1 MSKAGLSDFAGKKV
15 LLTGATGG
23 IGQAIALLLAE
34 QGAQLLLVGRKSAE
48 LQALALKLQGQQQ
61 FFAADLT
68 LAADLQALV
77 AWVQAQGG
85 VDILINN
92 AGSSQFAL
100 TEQQQFRSQL
110 ELNLLA
116 PMVLCQSLLPQLKNR
131 SAAMI
136 VNIGSAFGS
145 IGYPGFSGYCASKFG
160 LRGFTEA
167 LKREVANSRLQ
178 VLYFAPR
185 ATKTAINSAA
195 VVAMN
200 AQLGTA
206 MDDPTWV
213 AQQLMQQMRSGQSR
227 RYLGFPER
235 IFVRLN
241 ALFPALVD
249 NALRAKLAVIEKF
262 ANLDLVAKPSTTP
275 AMAGT
280 EPMLA
285 ELATQQ
291 ATTQSTITQQTTTQ
305 QTTSQLTNMSP
316 DPSNPHLSSI
326 PRSI

>member
-1 MSKAGLSDFAGKKV
+1 MSNGGLSDFAGKKV

-34 QGAQLLLVGRKSAE
+34 QGAQLLLVGRKPAE
-48 LQALALKLQGQQQ
+48 LQALAQKLQGKQQ

-68 LAADLQALV
+68 LAADLHALV
-77 AWVQAQGG
+77 AFVQAQGG
-85 VDILINN
+85 VDVLINN

-100 TEQQQFRSQL
+100 TEHQQFRSQL

-116 PMVLCQSLLPQLKNR
+116 PMLLCQSLLPEMKKR

-145 IGYPGFSGYCASKFG
+145 IGYPAFSGYCASKFG

-167 LKREVANSRLQ
+167 LKREVANSPLQ

-185 ATKTAINSAA
+185 ATMTAINPAA

-200 AQLGTA
+200 EQLGTA

-213 AQQLMQQMRSGQSR
+213 AQQLIKQMRSGQSR
-227 RYLGFPER
+227 CYLGFPER
-235 IFVRLN
+235 IFVGLN

-262 ANLDLVAKPSTTP
+262 ATLNLAPNPSKTP
-275 AMAGT
+275 AMAET
-280 EPMLA
+280 EPMTT
-285 ELATQQ
+285 ELATQP
-291 ATTQSTITQQTTTQ
+291 TTQLKT
-305 QTTSQLTNMSP
+305 MSP
-316 DPSNPHLSSI
+316 DQSETNISSI